1 MMNEKN
7 NSYIQGFNQIIR
19 EMTRTDTIERY
30 DKY

>member
-19 EMTRTDTIERY
+19 EMTRTDIIERY